1 MDGSKLEADNCEP
14 DVDVSQFMLNDL
26 QLAAEL
32 GKTLLERNRELEIML
47 KEHKT
52 RNEEQQREI
61 LHLRKQIN
69 AMAEV
74 NDTRLKVY
82 EQLEV
87 GIQDLERSNHR
98 LTVEKSRDKKQIKS
112 LGANIESLEARCDEL
127 NQQLKETRQ
136 MLTTERRKNERPL
149 QQERCTAARSSDRP
163 CLPKPWAGNDREVAD
178 LNATPID
185 NGPFAANANSTG
197 VTEISQANESMAFSD
212 VGSPEEIIEAAAAAA
227 GKAEDNEELL
237 SLITDLE
244 SIRRNFM
251 AEKQRCCELEEQLVA
266 IIQENQTL
274 QSRIAITSTNEEMM
288 SMQDEFSLLD
298 DVRQGQMCSRCLR
311 VMEEQASNNDGQSS
325 VAQTE
330 DGPEDDDRSLLGSE
344 FSSQLA
350 GNCAEFSAK
359 LNANEIL
366 ELKNAG
372 SPNPYRDLVEKYE
385 ALLEVQRTSNVRKSN
400 AVNDNSVQLSKEIHN
415 AGESNRG
422 QPEMLNMEA
431 NQATSTTADKNGKT
445 VRGRTSTEF
454 SEAETSSS
462 GFSDETSNKYTQTDE
477 RPGYFLCS
485 ISNGEECKLSIY
497 DDVSPIDSH
506 FQSRPEYRELFK
518 EIFGVLKKAADNKE
532 DGEKLKLSDED
543 SAQPNSSTGPMVDIP
558 ANEEF
563 SVDFG
568 DDTQSIISSVF
579 SDQSF
584 AMSECVTKLERK
596 TAKKHIN
603 ECKNQENRLSQT
615 SSTSIAQLS
624 GAGKTD
630 GTKTIEENGRVLT
643 PLKREPLEYLAVGV
657 GIKKRNRRKNRSLH
671 NNGGRIES
679 PLVQPSPLAQPS
691 PPHSARRTR
700 KDFVPVPP
708 EMLATERVF
717 RRAQTDRAST
727 EWNGS
732 PMVIYNRNMS
742 ASRAKR
748 TGRVIEV
755 NGVEFHP
762 NTVSQEFHKLKR
774 LDLSYA
780 EVLRRADACEH
791 QSQPMRVQRMQQSRW
806 NNKSQNNRR

>member
-1 MDGSKLEADNCEP
+1 MDGSKLEEDTCGES
-14 DVDVSQFMLNDL
+14 DVDVSSQFMLNDL

-32 GKTLLERNRELEIML
+32 GKTLLERNKDLEIML
-47 KEHKT
+47 KEHKC

-61 LHLRKQIN
+61 VHLRKQIN

-87 GIQDLERSNHR
+87 GIQDLERGNHR
-98 LTVEKSRDKKQIKS
+98 LTLEKTRDKKQIKS
-112 LGANIESLEARCDEL
+112 LGANIESLEARCEEL
-127 NQQLKETRQ
+127 NQQLEETRRR
-136 MLTTERRKNERPL
+136 LSAERRKNEKPS
-149 QQERCTAARSSDRP
+149 QQPQERIDLLS
-163 CLPKPWAGNDREVAD
+163 LPKPWAVGSTPDM
-178 LNATPID
+178 NATPIE
-185 NGPFAANANSTG
+185 NNSFAANANSTG
-197 VTEISQANESMAFSD
+197 ITELSHGNDRSMALSD
-212 VGSPEEIIEAAAAAA
+212 VGGPEEIMEAAAAA
-227 GKAEDNEELL
+227 GIKGEENEELM

-244 SIRRNFM
+244 LLRRNFM
-251 AEKQRCCELEEQLVA
+251 AERQRNVELEEQLVA

-274 QSRIAITSTNEEMM
+274 QSRNAITSTNEEMM

-311 VMEEQASNNDGQSS
+311 IMEEQASNNDGQSS
-325 VAQTE
+325 VAQT
-330 DGPEDDDRSLLGSE
+330 DDVAEDDERSLLGSE
-344 FSSQLA
+344 FSAQLA
-350 GNCAEFSAK
+350 ENSAE
-359 LNANEIL
+359 LL
-366 ELKNAG
+366 ELKSAG

-385 ALLEVQRTSNVRKSN
+385 ALLEVQRTSNVRKTN
-400 AVNDNSVQLSKEIHN
+400 PINGDAAVQLPNDVQSTTQK
-415 AGESNRG
+415 
-422 QPEMLNMEA
+422 LNTVA
-431 NQATSTTADKNGKT
+431 NQETRSDQTATAADDGKNAKSA
-445 VRGRTSTEF
+445 RGRASTEF

-462 GFSDETSNKYTQTDE
+462 GFSEETSNKYTQTEE

-497 DDVSPIDSH
+497 DDVTPIDTH

-532 DGEKLKLSDED
+532 DGEKPKLSDEEG
-543 SAQPNSSTGPMVDIP
+543 AQPKNEPTPMTNDAP

-596 TAKKHIN
+596 TAKKHIT
-603 ECKNQENRLSQT
+603 ECKNQENRVSQA
-615 SSTSIAQLS
+615 SCTSISQV
-624 GAGKTD
+624 G
-630 GTKTIEENGRVLT
+630 GTPNPNTNAIKSIEENGRVLT
-643 PLKREPLEYLAVGV
+643 PLKREPLEYLTVGV

-671 NNGGRIES
+671 INGSRVE
-679 PLVQPSPLAQPS
+679 SPLAQPS
-691 PPHSARRTR
+691 PLAQTGSTHSARRTR
-700 KDFVPVPP
+700 KDFVPMRP
-708 EMLATERVF
+708 EMFAPERVVG
-717 RRAQTDRAST
+717 RRVPAERSST

-742 ASRAKR
+742 ANRAKR
-748 TGRVIEV
+748 NGCVIEV

-791 QSQPMRVQRMQQSRW
+791 QAQPSHRAQRSQQSRW
-806 NNKSQNNRR
+806 NNKSQSNRR